1 MKRYSLL
8 AFACGAGMLAF
19 AATPARAQM
28 DPAPPM
34 VVKQT
39 PPKAVWMKATV
50 IHADSNSIVVS
61 EQGNERM
68 IHTFTYTPEVH
79 EQMRAIIDQGGYQYG
94 DKVKIRYMPGETV
107 ALRIRG
113 NPSPAL

>member
-1 MKRYSLL
+1 MKKFSLL
-8 AFACGAGMLAF
+8 AFACSAGILAL
-19 AATPARAQM
+19 AASPARAQM
-28 DPAPPM
+28 DQTSPI

-39 PPKAVWMKATV
+39 TPKPVWLKATV

-79 EQMRAIIDQGGYQYG
+79 DKMQAIIDQGGYQFG
-94 DKVKIRYMPGETV
+94 DKVKIRYMPGQTV
-107 ALRIRG
+107 ALRIHG
-113 NPSPAL
+113 KPSPPL

>member
-1 MKRYSLL
+1 MKKFSLL
-8 AFACGAGMLAF
+8 ALACGAGMLAL

-28 DPAPPM
+28 DPAAPI

-39 PPKAVWMKATV
+39 PPKAVWLKATV

-79 EQMRAIIDQGGYQYG
+79 EQMQAIIEQGGYQYG
-94 DKVKIRYMPGETV
+94 DKVKIRYMPGKTV
-107 ALRIRG
+107 ALRIHG
-113 NPSPAL
+113 EPSPAL